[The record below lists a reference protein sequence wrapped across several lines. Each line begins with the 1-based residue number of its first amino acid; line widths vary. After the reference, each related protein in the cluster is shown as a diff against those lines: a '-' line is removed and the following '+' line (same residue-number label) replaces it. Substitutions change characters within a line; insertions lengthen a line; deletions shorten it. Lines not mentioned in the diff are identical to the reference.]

1 MESKEFT
8 PNDISS
14 RSNAN
19 NRRGFLKK
27 AALGGLSMGA
37 FLKANAVAEE
47 IEFATQNVS
56 RTSAPSDLKITDLR
70 VTNLGSTPL
79 VKIYTNQGI
88 HGIGE
93 VRDAA
98 SPTYALMLKSRIM
111 GKNPC
116 NVEQIFKNIKQY
128 GNHGRQAGGVIAI
141 EMALW
146 DLVGKAYGV
155 PVYQLL
161 GGKYRDKIR
170 LYTLSGGTGGG
181 AEAVGNNIKARVAE
195 GFTFAKIHLSPPLLK
210 DIPNSIIGAY
220 NYDYT
225 KPYNKDWMS
234 YSQTPHPFTRMQITD
249 IGIKHLADYVGTIR
263 QITGYEV
270 PIGVD
275 HLGHFEHNSIIRL
288 AKALDPYRLAFL
300 EDLVPWFYHKQ
311 WKEITNAIE
320 TPTLTGEDIY
330 LKEEFIKLCDDHIVD
345 IIQPDLASSGGI
357 LETKKIGDYAE
368 EKGIPMFLHF
378 AGTPV
383 SVMANVHCAAATQNF
398 VALEGRFGRG
408 FDDIVKNIPKP
419 IVDKGYINVP
429 ETPGLGI
436 ELDEEA
442 IKSRLRDGQQLFPP
456 STEWDN
462 ESSWDRTWSFNTP
475 AKPDFSDK
483 V

>member
-1 MESKEFT
+1 
-8 PNDISS
+8 
-14 RSNAN
+14 
-19 NRRGFLKK
+19 
-27 AALGGLSMGA
+27 
-37 FLKANAVAEE
+37 
-47 IEFATQNVS
+47 
-56 RTSAPSDLKITDLR
+56 
-70 VTNLGSTPL
+70 
-79 VKIYTNQGI
+79 
-88 HGIGE
+88 
-93 VRDAA
+93 
-98 SPTYALMLKSRIM
+98 
-111 GKNPC
+111 
-116 NVEQIFKNIKQY
+116 VEQIFKNIKQF
-128 GNHGRQAGGVIAI
+128 GNHGRQAGGVIAV

-146 DLVGKAYGV
+146 DIVGKAYGV

-170 LYTLSGGTGGG
+170 LYTLSGGMGRGP
-181 AEAVGNNIKARVAE
+181 EAIGENIKTRVAE
-195 GFTFAKIHLSPPLLK
+195 GFTYAKIHLSPAILK
-210 DIPNSIIGAY
+210 DIPNTIIGAY
-220 NYDYT
+220 NYDFTQPYT
-225 KPYNKDWMS
+225 KDYLS
-234 YSQTPHPFTRMQITD
+234 YSQTPHPFTRMQLSD
-249 IGIKHLADYVGTIR
+249 LGIEYLADYVKRIR
-263 QITGYEV
+263 DVVGYEI

-288 AKALDPYRLAFL
+288 AKALDPYRLGFL
-300 EDLVPWFYHKQ
+300 EDVVPWFYHKQ
-311 WKEITNAIE
+311 LKEITNAIE

-398 VALEGRFGRG
+398 VALEGRFGQG
-408 FDDIVKNIPKP
+408 FDNIVKSIPKP

-442 IKSRLRDGQQLFPP
+442 VKSRLRNGQKLFPP

-462 ESSWDRTWSFNTP
+462 ESSWDRIWSFNQP
-475 AKPDFSDK
+475 SSSESKIG
-483 V
+483 